1 MKGTIV
7 STWIKTSKILF
18 GESLVKEALEHSGI
32 PSDKIFTP
40 TEDVEDRKI
49 FDFIDYMAMKLRKT
63 SEDIWKEI
71 GIKNIETFSQDYPA
85 FFRYKNLYSFLDAMY
100 DIHIVVVKRIPGAK
114 PPILK
119 IKPVDKNKAIMTYS
133 SPRGMFAYFHGL
145 LEGAAKYYNE
155 KIEVET
161 IEKTKD
167 FTKVS
172 ITFEEEIYSIRTF
185 GFNRLLSLGFI
196 NSFEVKVG
204 LASLFLVGIPLSV
217 MVKFLD
223 PNIIMITSLILS
235 FFIPTLVVKGLLMP
249 IREIKKSL
257 GDLKE
262 KNMAFKR
269 NISTKDFWEDIMN
282 DINQIK
288 LSIKSDFVGFKGT
301 TDELNV
307 LADKFNEIS
316 ENMRIATDEI
326 TNIIEQLSQGALNQ
340 AEETEKA
347 SYTLSTNIDALNDI
361 TIKENEGKE
370 ELEKVVN
377 NTKAGFEN
385 LNAISNRLNDVIEK
399 FSQVKEQASL
409 LQNKAKDVT
418 DIVETV
424 EDIAEQT
431 NLLALNAS
439 IEASRAGE
447 YGRGFTVVA
456 TEIRKLAESSKQA
469 VQNINNILK
478 SFVIEIDELVNGIEK
493 QYKIL
498 DAENSSI
505 KMLSKQTENTV
516 ETVKNVAALLIEL
529 IDRLNSETKSVN
541 EISDHIESLAAI
553 AEENSASSQ
562 EVNSRIITY
571 TNEIKKMID
580 QISEFKKVSEGFT
593 KELDKYVI

>member
-1 MKGTIV
+1 
-7 STWIKTSKILF
+7 
-18 GESLVKEALEHSGI
+18 
-32 PSDKIFTP
+32 
-40 TEDVEDRKI
+40 
-49 FDFIDYMAMKLRKT
+49 
-63 SEDIWKEI
+63 
-71 GIKNIETFSQDYPA
+71 
-85 FFRYKNLYSFLDAMY
+85 
-100 DIHIVVVKRIPGAK
+100 
-114 PPILK
+114 
-119 IKPVDKNKAIMTYS
+119 
-133 SPRGMFAYFHGL
+133 
-145 LEGAAKYYNE
+145 
-155 KIEVET
+155 
-161 IEKTKD
+161 
-167 FTKVS
+167 
-172 ITFEEEIYSIRTF
+172 
-185 GFNRLLSLGFI
+185 
-196 NSFEVKVG
+196 
-204 LASLFLVGIPLSV
+204 
-217 MVKFLD
+217 
-223 PNIIMITSLILS
+223 
-235 FFIPTLVVKGLLMP
+235 
-249 IREIKKSL
+249 
-257 GDLKE
+257 
-262 KNMAFKR
+262 
-269 NISTKDFWEDIMN
+269 MN